1 MFSSRLPATLAQNA
15 FSRAVEALRQSGVP
29 LLDLTET
36 NPTTAGV
43 AYPADVLAPLA
54 DPRGGRYAPD
64 PRGLIDAR
72 VAITASYARDLSVSL
87 SADRIVLTAS
97 TSEAYALIFKLLC
110 DPGQAVLVPRPSY
123 PLFDLLTGLEGV
135 EARPYALE
143 YHGGWSIDRSSVDA
157 GLASDARAVLIVSP
171 NNPTGSMLRADDREW
186 LVTLC
191 AKRGVAIISDEVFA
205 GYPLAPRGDA
215 CSLAGEKRALTFVLG
230 GLSKSA
236 GLPQVKLGWMLVDGP
251 DALVAETLERL
262 DLITDTYLSVS
273 TPVQLAAGRLIES
286 GRSIRA
292 AILARARAN
301 LDALRAAVRAHPSVT
316 LREPEGG
323 WSAVLEVPAT
333 MGDEALVLKLVET
346 THVIVHPGYF
356 FDFAG
361 GAFLVVSLLPQ
372 PDVFRTA
379 VERIL
384 PIASGGGA

>member
-15 FSRAVEALRQSGVP
+15 LSRAVDARRRSGVP

-36 NPTTAGV
+36 NPTMAGV

-54 DPRGGRYAPD
+54 DPFGARYAPD
-64 PRGLIDAR
+64 PRGLMDAR
-72 VAITASYARDLSVSL
+72 AAIAASYARDLSVSA

-97 TSEAYALIFKLLC
+97 TSEAYAVIFKLLC
-110 DPGQAVLVPRPSY
+110 DPGEAVLVPRPSY
-123 PLFDLLTGLEGV
+123 PLFDLLTRLEGV
-135 EARPYALE
+135 EARSYALE
-143 YHGGWSIDRSSVDA
+143 YHGVWVIDRASVDA
-157 GLASDARAVLIVSP
+157 AFGSDVRAVLVVSP

-205 GYPLAPRGDA
+205 GYPLAPRADA
-215 CSLAGEKRALTFVLG
+215 CSLAGETRALTFVLG

-262 DLITDTYLSVS
+262 DLIADTYLSVS

-286 GRSIRA
+286 GHTIRA
-292 AILARARAN
+292 AILSRVRGN
-301 LDALRAAVRAHPSVT
+301 LDVLRGAVRAHPAIT

-333 MGDEALVLKLVET
+333 MGDEALVLKIVERA
-346 THVIVHPGYF
+346 HVIVHPGYF

-361 GAFLVVSLLPQ
+361 GAFLVVSLLPE
-372 PDVFRTA
+372 PEMFRA
-379 VERIL
+379 ALDRFL